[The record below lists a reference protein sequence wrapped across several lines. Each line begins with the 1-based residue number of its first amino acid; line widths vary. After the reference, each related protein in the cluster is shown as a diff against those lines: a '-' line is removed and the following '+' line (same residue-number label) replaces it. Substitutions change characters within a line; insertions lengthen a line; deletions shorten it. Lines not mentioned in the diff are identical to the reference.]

1 MMYWI
6 MNEMILLDL
15 KDKTEM
21 TLVKVRKLPGI
32 VLCSI
37 DCITKDKDRK

>member
-1 MMYWI
+1 MK
-6 MNEMILLDL
+6 MILLDL
-15 KDKTEM
+15 KDKVDM

-37 DCITKDKDRK
+37 DCISKDKDRK